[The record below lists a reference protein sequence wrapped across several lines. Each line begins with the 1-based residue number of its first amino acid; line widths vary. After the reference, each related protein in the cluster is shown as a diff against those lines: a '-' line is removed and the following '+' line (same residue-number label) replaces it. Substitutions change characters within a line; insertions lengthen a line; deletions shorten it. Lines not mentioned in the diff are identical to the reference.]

1 MKLKSV
7 CLAIAMSLPLVFA
20 SNANATQTNYGK
32 ITLIKSTTVQAYIYV
47 EGLNDPFGC
56 GNNTFVRFY
65 WGTTESNKLWSMIL
79 AAQMSGKQVSFEG
92 TCVSGFLAANAVY
105 VSS

>member
-1 MKLKSV
+1 MKLKTTF
-7 CLAIAMSLPLVFA
+7 LAIAMSLAFTN
-20 SNANATQTNYGK
+20 SANATQTNYGK

-47 EGLNDPFGC
+47 EGLDDPFGC

-65 WGTTESNKLWSMIL
+65 WGTTESKKLWSMIL

-92 TCVSGFLAANAVY
+92 TCASGFLAANAVY
-105 VSS
+105 VAS